1 MKWIKETHGKT
12 GSTENEQKEGEYKDK
27 TWNGPKME
35 LTRSKKK
42 INNNN

>member
-27 TWNGPKME
+27 TLYEMDQKWNWHGV
-35 LTRSKKK
+35 KKK
-42 INNNN
+42 K